1 MIFICIICDGF
12 LYEKIRSEKMYSY
25 IKGFV
30 TEINP
35 NFITL
40 DNGGIGYKI
49 ITPNPYN
56 FGLNQETTVY
66 TFQKL
71 SDDSINLYGFKSS
84 DARDLFIKLISVNGI
99 GPKSANAI
107 LASGSVASI
116 TKAIEES
123 NAKYLQKFPGIG
135 PKASQQIVLDLKGK
149 IDFDAVSIQTQNMLE
164 VEEALKALGY
174 KDKEIEKVIKKL
186 DDSKATNDLI
196 KEALQLM
203 LK

>member
-1 MIFICIICDGF
+1 
-12 LYEKIRSEKMYSY
+12 MYSY